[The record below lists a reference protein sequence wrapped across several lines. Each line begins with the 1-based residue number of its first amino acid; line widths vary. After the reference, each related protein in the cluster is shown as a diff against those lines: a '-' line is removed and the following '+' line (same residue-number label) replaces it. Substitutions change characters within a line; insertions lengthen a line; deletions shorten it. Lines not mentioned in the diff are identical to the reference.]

1 MLSKIQ
7 KILLAELVLHKKNIL
22 FSSFSPSITKELK
35 NSTWQNILQ
44 ELRSAGALLKDF
56 QQVRDKEWP
65 NLKNS
70 VMKRYQESLKSG
82 AEGKDLSKLDNL
94 VMDILDRESPKIKGL
109 DVDDMRVHFG
119 PQETNSEDE
128 FQFIRPAVPTQDPL
142 NVSLNF
148 SGKR

>member
-1 MLSKIQ
+1 
-7 KILLAELVLHKKNIL
+7 
-22 FSSFSPSITKELK
+22 
-35 NSTWQNILQ
+35 
-44 ELRSAGALLKDF
+44 
-56 QQVRDKEWP
+56 
-65 NLKNS
+65 
-70 VMKRYQESLKSG
+70 MKRYQESLKSG